1 MLLQKLCSMLRVE
14 FKQTNNRFREIYDNI
29 FQVMIVGNFMHL
41 YYRDQTKIV
50 RQKFILMRDLDS
62 LQITE
67 VN

>member
-1 MLLQKLCSMLRVE
+1 MLLLKLFNMLRVE
-14 FKQTNNRFREIYDNI
+14 FKQVNNKFREIYDNI

-41 YYRDQTKIV
+41 YYRDQTKLA
-50 RQKFILMRDLDS
+50 RQKFILMRDLES